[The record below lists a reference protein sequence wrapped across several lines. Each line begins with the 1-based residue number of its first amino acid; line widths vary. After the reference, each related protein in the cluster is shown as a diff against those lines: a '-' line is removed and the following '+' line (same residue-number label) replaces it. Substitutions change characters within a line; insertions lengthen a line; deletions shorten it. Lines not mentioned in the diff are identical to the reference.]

1 MSGEVDPSTRLVLE
15 RHLWA
20 GEELLWGERPGSVA
34 AVAAQGAR
42 HGYRAAIPVAGTA
55 MTVLLYAYFKLSD
68 ILGIPFTPLGVYA
81 GSGVVLA
88 MGIGVGAAWGWWH
101 ARRSAPDVVYGL
113 TTRRVMVARG
123 ETVEWISGR
132 ECEGVELCGSGV
144 VVTRRR
150 TQIEYQ
156 WSPERTAQGSN
167 LPGESTMDDVLELDQ
182 RQLRLVSL
190 RDPGGVDR
198 LIRATLRS

>member
-1 MSGEVDPSTRLVLE
+1 VSGEVDPSTRLVLE

-20 GEELLWGERPGSVA
+20 GEEILWGERPGSVA

-42 HGYRAAIPVAGTA
+42 HGYRVAIPVAGTA
-55 MTVLLYAYFKLSD
+55 MTVLFYAYFKLSD
-68 ILGIPFTPLGVYA
+68 ILGIPFTPLGLYA
-81 GSGVVLA
+81 GSALVLGV
-88 MGIGVGAAWGWWH
+88 GIGVGAAWGWWH
-101 ARRSAPDVVYGL
+101 GRRSAPDVVYGL
-113 TTRRVMVARG
+113 TTRRVMVAQG
-123 ETVEWISGR
+123 DTVEWISGR
-132 ECEGVELCGSGV
+132 EFEGVELRGSGV

-156 WSPERTAQGSN
+156 WSPERTAQEGT
-167 LPGESTMDDVLELDQ
+167 LPGEATMSEGLELDQ

>member
-1 MSGEVDPSTRLVLE
+1 VSGAVDPSTRLVLE

-42 HGYRAAIPVAGTA
+42 RGYLAAVPVTGTVMA
-55 MTVLLYAYFKLSD
+55 VLLYAYFKLAH
-68 ILGIPFTPLGVYA
+68 ILNIALTPVAVYA
-81 GSGVVLA
+81 GPVVVMG
-88 MGIGVGAAWGWWH
+88 MGIGVGAAWGWWR

-113 TTRRVMVARG
+113 TTRRLIVARG
-123 ETVEWISGR
+123 DTVEWISGR
-132 ECEGVELCGSGV
+132 EFDGVELRGSGV

-150 TQIEYQ
+150 TEIEYQ
-156 WSPERTAQGSN
+156 WSPERTAQDGD
-167 LPGESTMDDVLELDQ
+167 LPGESTISEVQELEQ

-190 RDPGGVDR
+190 RDPVGLDR
-198 LIRATLRS
+198 LIRATLRP